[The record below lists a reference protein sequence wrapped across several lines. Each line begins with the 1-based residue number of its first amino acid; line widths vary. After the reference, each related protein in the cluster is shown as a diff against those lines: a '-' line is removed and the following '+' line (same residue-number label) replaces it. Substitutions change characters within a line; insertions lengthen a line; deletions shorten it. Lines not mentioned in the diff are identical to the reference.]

1 VVAEKNGKNVIT
13 RTFRE
18 VDFLGRVVYIQLMDP
33 VPPVAP
39 VPTPVPS
46 VSLPPRPKVRLP
58 FLIVLGVAT
67 VISGSV
73 IAYTQ
78 FGLFQTAKPT
88 PPPQPIAVAPAATST
103 PQPLF
108 LTLTSPKSGELAVNE
123 EMLVKGQTLPN
134 STVVIY
140 SNTDE
145 TDVESDASGNFEGTT
160 LLATGSNSLVVTAFS
175 DTGEEKSVSLD
186 IVYNP

>member
-1 VVAEKNGKNVIT
+1 
-13 RTFRE
+13 
-18 VDFLGRVVYIQLMDP
+18 
-33 VPPVAP
+33 
-39 VPTPVPS
+39 
-46 VSLPPRPKVRLP
+46 
-58 FLIVLGVAT
+58 
-67 VISGSV
+67 
-73 IAYTQ
+73 
-78 FGLFQTAKPT
+78 
-88 PPPQPIAVAPAATST
+88 
-103 PQPLF
+103 
-108 LTLTSPKSGELAVNE
+108 
-123 EMLVKGQTLPN
+123 MLVKGQTLPN